1 MELILYIIDLATNLI
16 NSISDY
22 LYNYILVGWLVV
34 VGIFFSFRFGFVQ
47 IKLLKNAL
55 FCIMEKNET
64 GVSSFQALM
73 ISTASRVG
81 TGNIAGVAS
90 AIAIGGEGA
99 IFWMW
104 ITAIIGSA
112 SAFIES
118 TLAQIYK
125 IKDKKE
131 GGFIGGP
138 AYYIKNAMKSPKLA
152 NIFAVILIIT
162 YAYGFNG
169 LQSYNI
175 TESFKYYF
183 EKPLLSNIWINI
195 FGVSNEMSVVI
206 WNILV
211 SIILSVLLGAIIFG
225 GAKRI
230 GKITEILVPV
240 MAIIYIILGIWI
252 IVLNINKFP
261 IVFMTILKKGLDFKA
276 IAGGAMGTI
285 VVQGIKRG
293 LFSNEA
299 GMGSAPNAAASAD
312 VSHPVKQGL
321 VQVISVYI
329 DTIIICSVTGFI
341 IVLSNFE
348 GKENLKGMSLVQGAL
363 NSQIGEIGIH
373 IITISIF
380 LFAFSSLVGN
390 YFYAEANI
398 KFLSD
403 KKAVLFV
410 FRLTCIFAVIL
421 GGISSFDLAWGIA
434 DVLMVFMTLIN
445 LFAIITLHPVAKVTL
460 DDYIKKLKDNKEL
473 VFIANNVGVYDT
485 ECWK

>member
-1 MELILYIIDLATNLI
+1 MKIFIFNITNIING
-16 NSISDY
+16 ISDY
-22 LYNYILVGWLVV
+22 LYNYILVGWLIV
-34 VGIFFSFRFGFVQ
+34 VGLFFTFSFGFVQ
-47 IKLLKNAL
+47 IKLFKNGVSCL
-55 FCIMEKNET
+55 LEKNEN

-99 IFWMW
+99 VFWMW

-125 IKDKKE
+125 IRDIKN
-131 GGFIGGP
+131 GGYIGGP
-138 AYYIKNAMKSPKLA
+138 AYYIKNAMNSNSLSK
-152 NIFAVILIIT
+152 IFAIILILT

-183 EKPLLSNIWINI
+183 NKPIMIEISEKLFNLSNSESII
-195 FGVSNEMSVVI
+195 I

-211 SIILSVLLGAIIFG
+211 SSILALLLGLIIFG
-225 GAKRI
+225 GVKRI
-230 GKITEILVPV
+230 GKITEYMVPI
-240 MAIIYIILGIWI
+240 MAIIYIVVGI
-252 IVLNINKFP
+252 IVFILNIDRFP
-261 IVFMTILKKGLDFKA
+261 NVILTIFYKGLNFKA
-276 IAGGAMGTI
+276 IAGGAMGTV

-299 GMGSAPNAAASAD
+299 GMGSAPNAAAAAD
-312 VSHPVKQGL
+312 VLHPVNQGL
-321 VQVISVYI
+321 VQVISVFI
-329 DTIIICSVTGFI
+329 DTIIICSVTAFI
-341 IVLSNFE
+341 ILLPNFE
-348 GKENLKGMSLVQGAL
+348 GKSELRGMELVQTAL
-363 NSQIGEIGIH
+363 NSQIGELGIH

-403 KKAVLFV
+403 NNNFLFM
-410 FRLTCIFAVIL
+410 FRITCIIAVIL
-421 GGISSFDLAWGIA
+421 GGISNFELAWGIA

-445 LFAIITLHPVAKVTL
+445 LFAIITLHPIVKKTL
-460 DDYIKKLKDNKEL
+460 QDYINQVKENKKP
-473 VFIANNVGVYDT
+473 VFKSKNIGITDT